1 MSRSDIWSAGCVI
14 YEMAYLKPP
23 FRAESM
29 EGLYKRV
36 VKGSYQRLPG
46 HYSVDLNDFIGN
58 MLSVSPK
65 ARYSSAELLSLPS
78 VIDKI
83 KSGVNLK
90 ESVEE
95 AKASLLQTIK
105 FPNNLQYLT
114 DKLPKP
120 NYEPIKLAN
129 LSNFE
134 GYSAH
139 LARSEESVV
148 RNKSAASRANRS
160 VVQEQSVAN
169 QSQLPAISAKKKH
182 SNQSHHGDSIIK
194 ERINKQHEKVE
205 QQIKR
210 YDEILKKNKNMR
222 HQYDL
227 KKRANGAA
235 HRDNLHNRSSLERG
249 EKDLIKIYG
258 VKLEHLPD
266 PRTRNKHDDKSAR
279 LPALKGA
286 SSVPRGLLMKEK
298 QSLLAV
304 HHNSDHR
311 N

>member
-1 MSRSDIWSAGCVI
+1 
-14 YEMAYLKPP
+14 MAYLKPP

-36 VKGSYQRLPG
+36 VKGTYQRLPG
-46 HYSVDLNDFIGN
+46 HYSVDLNDFIGY
-58 MLSVSPK
+58 MLSVNPK
-65 ARYSSAELLSLPS
+65 ARYSSSELLSLPS

-95 AKASLLQTIK
+95 IKASLLQTIK

-134 GYSAH
+134 GYSVH

-160 VVQEQSVAN
+160 LVNEQSVVN
-169 QSQLPAISAKKKH
+169 QSQLPIISAKKKN

-227 KKRANGAA
+227 KKRMNAA
-235 HRDNLHNRSSLERG
+235 MHKDTPHNRSSIERG

-258 VKLEHLPD
+258 VKLEHRPD
-266 PRTRNKHDDKSAR
+266 PRGKNKLEDKSAR
-279 LPALKGA
+279 LPALKNAA
-286 SSVPRGLLMKEK
+286 SMPRGLLMKEK
-298 QSLLAV
+298 QSIPAV
-304 HHNSDHR
+304 HPYSDHR

>member
-1 MSRSDIWSAGCVI
+1 
-14 YEMAYLKPP
+14 MAYLKPP

-36 VKGSYQRLPG
+36 VKGTYQRLPG
-46 HYSVDLNDFIGN
+46 HYSVDLNDFIGY
-58 MLSVSPK
+58 MLSVNPK
-65 ARYSSAELLSLPS
+65 ARYSSSELLSLPS

-95 AKASLLQTIK
+95 IKASLLQTIK
-105 FPNNLQYLT
+105 FANNLQYLT

-120 NYEPIKLAN
+120 NYEPIKLTN

-134 GYSAH
+134 GYSVH

-160 VVQEQSVAN
+160 VANEQSVAN
-169 QSQLPAISAKKKH
+169 QSQLPIISAKKKN

-227 KKRANGAA
+227 KKRMNAA
-235 HRDNLHNRSSLERG
+235 MHKDTPHNRSSIERG
-249 EKDLIKIYG
+249 EKDLIKING
-258 VKLEHLPD
+258 VKLEHRPD
-266 PRTRNKHDDKSAR
+266 PRGKNTLDDRSAR
-279 LPALKGA
+279 LPALKNAA
-286 SSVPRGLLMKEK
+286 SMPRGLLMKEK
-298 QSLLAV
+298 QSTPAV
-304 HHNSDHR
+304 HHYSDHR

>member
-1 MSRSDIWSAGCVI
+1 
-14 YEMAYLKPP
+14 MAYLKPP

-36 VKGSYQRLPG
+36 VKGTYQRLPG
-46 HYSVDLNDFIGN
+46 HYSVDINDFIGC
-58 MLSVSPK
+58 MLSVNPK
-65 ARYSSAELLSLPS
+65 ARCSSAELLSLPS

-160 VVQEQSVAN
+160 VIHEQSVAN
-169 QSQLPAISAKKKH
+169 QSHLPVISAKKKNH
-182 SNQSHHGDSIIK
+182 NQSNHGDSIIK
-194 ERINKQHEKVE
+194 DRINKQHEKVE

-210 YDEILKKNKNMR
+210 YDEILKKNKHMR
-222 HQYDL
+222 NNYDL
-227 KKRANGAA
+227 KRRMNAA
-235 HRDNLHNRSSLERG
+235 SHKESVANLHNRSSVERG
-249 EKDLIKIYG
+249 EQDLIKIYG
-258 VKLEHLPD
+258 VKLEHRPD
-266 PRTRNKHDDKSAR
+266 PRGKNKLDDRSAR
-279 LPALKGA
+279 LPPLKNA

-298 QSLLAV
+298 QSMPAA
-304 HHNSDHR
+304 HQFADHR

>member
-1 MSRSDIWSAGCVI
+1 
-14 YEMAYLKPP
+14 MAYLKPP

-36 VKGSYQRLPG
+36 VKGTYQRLPG
-46 HYSVDLNDFIGN
+46 HYSVDINDFIGY
-58 MLSVSPK
+58 MLSVNPK

-78 VIDKI
+78 VIEKI

-90 ESVEE
+90 ESAEE
-95 AKASLLQTIK
+95 SKASLLQTIK
-105 FPNNLQYLT
+105 LPNNLQYLT

-120 NYEPIKLAN
+120 NYEPIKLSN

-134 GYSAH
+134 GYSVH
-139 LARSEESVV
+139 MARSEESVV

-160 VVQEQSVAN
+160 AVHEQSVAN
-169 QSQLPAISAKKKH
+169 QSQLPIISAKKKNN
-182 SNQSHHGDSIIK
+182 NQSNHGESIIK
-194 ERINKQHEKVE
+194 DRINKQHEKVE
-205 QQIKR
+205 QQIRR

-227 KKRANGAA
+227 KRRMNAA
-235 HRDNLHNRSSLERG
+235 LQKDSEHNRSLVEQG

-258 VKLEHLPD
+258 VKLEHRAD
-266 PRTRNKHDDKSAR
+266 PRGKIKQDDKSSR
-279 LPALKGA
+279 LPALKNS

-298 QSLLAV
+298 QSLPAV
-304 HHNSDHR
+304 HQYSDHR